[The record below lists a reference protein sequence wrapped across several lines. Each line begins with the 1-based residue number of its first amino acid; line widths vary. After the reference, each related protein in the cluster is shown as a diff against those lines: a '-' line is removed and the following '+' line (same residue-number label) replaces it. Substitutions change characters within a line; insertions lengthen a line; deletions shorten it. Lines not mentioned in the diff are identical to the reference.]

1 MRHRQEEGDD
11 VQGARGSFPRDRS
24 QPGLS
29 AAGLTVGY
37 GLFRSVILATAVA
50 VAAAGCSVGVPDPS
64 APTAA
69 PNTPEPAAPTI
80 TPGYDAA
87 AVAANDM
94 PFTSGD
100 TLAADAPLGISDDLG
115 DAPGWTRGKQNVAGE
130 NQYTKMDGCVVA
142 ARVRTNQ
149 WPLAVAGDDKA
160 STVQLFQYLDASIL
174 PEYLKI
180 ETLRWGGESAG
191 ESGRG
196 QEGKPAPKAD
206 VLVLEGRHQ
215 AGAKATAVMA
225 RLFSKTGSSIYVSIA
240 CPDPNTLAGAKAD
253 VGQRLALVPPSD

>member
-11 VQGARGSFPRDRS
+11 VQGARGSFQRGRS

-29 AAGLTVGY
+29 AAGVTVDY
-37 GLFRSVILATAVA
+37 RLFRSVILATAVA

-64 APTAA
+64 APAA
-69 PNTPEPAAPTI
+69 VPNTPEPAAPTI

-94 PFTSGD
+94 PFTSGE
-100 TLAADAPLGISDDLG
+100 TLAAGVPIGISDDLG

-130 NQYTKMDGCVVA
+130 NQYTKTDGCVAA

-174 PEYLKI
+174 PEYLKSG
-180 ETLRWGGESAG
+180 TLRWGGESG
-191 ESGRG
+191 GG

-215 AGAKATAVMA
+215 TGAKATAVMA

-253 VGQRLALVPPSD
+253 VGQGLAIVPPSD